1 MSAPVTLSD
10 PGLPGTPAKSLDLSQ
25 IDTWIFDLDN
35 TLYRADVSFFADIGE
50 KMTRYI
56 SRYLA
61 MQPEAARLLQEEYFH
76 DYGATLSGMMDI
88 HGMDPAEFLDY
99 VHDVDLTVLDPN
111 PALRT
116 AIQALPGRKLIF
128 TNGSR
133 GHIKNVA
140 THLNLLDLFDGGFAI
155 EDAHY
160 TPKPKRSAYETF
172 NAVFDIDPARSIF
185 FEDTVRN
192 LDVPKQMGMTT
203 VLVGEEPSWS
213 RKPKVVHASGTARKA
228 DWVDAATDDLAQWLS
243 DNYPPEKP

>member
-1 MSAPVTLSD
+1 M
-10 PGLPGTPAKSLDLSQ
+10 DLSN

-50 KMTRYI
+50 KMTGFI
-56 SRYLA
+56 SRHLA
-61 MQPEAARLLQEEYFH
+61 LQPDEARALQEEYFH
-76 DYGATLSGMMDI
+76 DYGATLSGLIDI

-99 VHDVDLTVLDPN
+99 VHDVDLSVLTPE
-111 PALRT
+111 PALRE
-116 AIQALPGRKLIF
+116 AIEALPGRKLIF

-160 TPKPKRSAYETF
+160 KPKPKRDAYDEF
-172 NAVFDIDPARSIF
+172 NRVFDVDPTRSIF

-192 LDVPKQMGMTT
+192 LEVPKTMGMAT
-203 VLVGEEPSWS
+203 VLVGEEAHWS
-213 RKPKVVHASGTARKA
+213 DTVHVARP
-228 DWVDAATDDLAQWLS
+228 DGSERDVTWVDARTDNLAEWL
-243 DNYPPEKP
+243 KGHAAKL